1 MTPMEIA
8 LLVIGVIIFVLSFLL
23 PNTGEKKSEK
33 QIEKEQE
40 DVRRMMEQ
48 ELDGMKFRVN
58 EATNDSINYA
68 VDRAERS
75 LEKVSNEKIM
85 AVNEYSQTII
95 EEINKNHQ
103 EVMFLYDM
111 LKDKHTDLTNSVRE
125 ADATAKRIEK
135 YTKTAKSATR
145 GLESELSA
153 ISITKKGLTEEQKSV
168 FDEVDNVQV
177 DRFTSMPEM
186 GMQKAADVSPVVDTL
201 NDSIVNTFGNTQEVQ
216 NADINTS
223 VVMDMMSGTV
233 YKSDASNETM
243 TPVFDSSDNNVN
255 FGKVSDG
262 ANNNQRI
269 LELHNQGMTTVDI
282 AKELKLG
289 VGEVKL
295 VIDLYQ

>member
-23 PNTGEKKSEK
+23 PGGSDKKSEK
-33 QIEKEQE
+33 QIAREEE
-40 DVRRMMEQ
+40 EVRRMMEQ
-48 ELDGMKFRVN
+48 ELDGMKLRVN
-58 EATNDSINYA
+58 EATNESIDYA

-75 LEKVSNEKIM
+75 LERMSNEKIM

-135 YTKTAKSATR
+135 LSKSAKSASK
-145 GLESELSA
+145 GLESELNVISA
-153 ISITKKGLTEEQKSV
+153 TKRGLTDEQRAVFDNMETVTNNSSPMVNTIEPVSAESITNTEENTLA
-168 FDEVDNVQV
+168 E
-177 DRFTSMPEM
+177 
-186 GMQKAADVSPVVDTL
+186 KAIPIS
-201 NDSIVNTFGNTQEVQ
+201 
-216 NADINTS
+216 DIGGQSRMVT
-223 VVMDMMSGTV
+223 DIMSGTTYSAYDSEDV
-233 YKSDASNETM
+233 MKPVIASPKAQMANSSST
-243 TPVFDSSDNNVN
+243 DSNN
-255 FGKVSDG
+255 S
-262 ANNNQRI
+262 NQRI
-269 LELHNQGMTTVDI
+269 LELHNQGMATVDI

-295 VIDLYQ
+295 VIDLFR